1 MGYSRFCP
9 VCGTLILYLKTT
21 HCPLCNFDLENM
33 NDEEAIESAKKY
45 LDAEKLIEGSNKPN
59 KVATII
65 LSYIGIAII
74 IYIVVVIFSEN
85 GILMAGHEWA
95 MLFYAFL
102 PCYIGLGFISGLIFG
117 ISNLISRLRK
127 K

>member
-1 MGYSRFCP
+1 MSESRICP
-9 VCGTLILYLKTT
+9 VCENVIPEDARFLCPHCHFELKW
-21 HCPLCNFDLENM
+21 LD
-33 NDEEAIESAKKY
+33 DEGEIERAKKY

-85 GILMAGHEWA
+85 GILMAGHEWT
-95 MLFYAFL
+95 MLFFAFL
-102 PCYIGLGFISGLIFG
+102 PCYIGLGLIAGLIFG